1 MNTTTEFV
9 SASAIAGMVLS
20 MIVTLLGPII
30 LLIVWKV
37 KKKCSLLP
45 ALAGALTFII
55 AALVLES
62 IPKYFLFADE
72 NAVSGYILSHS
83 WAYSLIGALLAG
95 VFEECGR
102 YVTMRF
108 FLKKHSAR
116 KDAISYGI
124 GHGGIE
130 CVLLIGFGMLSNLM
144 LAFAINNGTIDL
156 LTNGLPADQAAVYES
171 VVVTLTTAGPG
182 MFLWSIWERFFTLI
196 FHISMSVLVFASV
209 KIKGRI
215 YFFPIAVLLHTA
227 VDLFAAFYQFGSLPL
242 AVTELAIAV
251 FSVGTGVL
259 AYRIYS
265 TILQKYSV

>member
-30 LLIVWKV
+30 LLIVGKV

-108 FLKKHSAR
+108 FLRKH
-116 KDAISYGI
+116 
-124 GHGGIE
+124 
-130 CVLLIGFGMLSNLM
+130 F
-144 LAFAINNGTIDL
+144 
-156 LTNGLPADQAAVYES
+156 
-171 VVVTLTTAGPG
+171 
-182 MFLWSIWERFFTLI
+182 
-196 FHISMSVLVFASV
+196 
-209 KIKGRI
+209 
-215 YFFPIAVLLHTA
+215 
-227 VDLFAAFYQFGSLPL
+227 
-242 AVTELAIAV
+242 
-251 FSVGTGVL
+251 
-259 AYRIYS
+259 
-265 TILQKYSV
+265 

>member
-9 SASAIAGMVLS
+9 SASAIAGMILS
-20 MIVTLLGPII
+20 MIVTLLGPVI
-30 LLIVWKV
+30 LLIIWKV

-55 AALVLES
+55 AAMVLES

-116 KDAISYGI
+116 EDAISYGI
-124 GHGGIE
+124 GHGGFE
-130 CVLLIGFGMLSNLM
+130 CVLLIGFGMTSNLM
-144 LAFAINNGTIDL
+144 LAFAINNGMIAL

-171 VVVTLTTAGPG
+171 IVTTLTTAGPG

-209 KIKGRI
+209 KVKGKFYLFSLAI
-215 YFFPIAVLLHTA
+215 LLHTA
-227 VDLFAAFYQFGSLPL
+227 IDLFAAFYQFGSLPL

-251 FSVGTGVL
+251 FSVGTVL
-259 AYRIYS
+259 LARRVYTCVLS
-265 TILQKYSV
+265 E